1 MDISAAKVATG
12 KVRSAAD
19 RMAIDRAGFRAGF
32 LATIPL
38 WPGVIAFAF
47 AFAVTAR
54 TSGFSALEVQ
64 ALSMVLF
71 AGSAQI
77 VTVALTNEGAGFLAI
92 VLTVLVLNLRHVLYG
107 FSLSRWFPERTSPG
121 KPILAFFLTD
131 EAYGL
136 TTRRYLQGRGS
147 VSFYAG
153 VCASLYLI
161 YVSSTFAGVV
171 AGGLIPDPER
181 LGLEFVFALT
191 FVALL
196 VPLVRT
202 RRDLRVAAIAVAAT
216 VLLSQMVATGL
227 VVLLA
232 TAIAAT
238 AGALL
243 DRRAETT

>member
-1 MDISAAKVATG
+1 MDTTTSKIATG
-12 KVRSAAD
+12 RIRGAAD
-19 RMAIDRAGFRAGF
+19 RTAIDRAGFRAG
-32 LATIPL
+32 LLNTIPL
-38 WPGVIAFAF
+38 WPGIIAFAF

-54 TSGFSALEVQ
+54 TSGFSALEVM

-77 VTVALTNEGAGFLAI
+77 VTVALTNEGAGFLAV

-136 TTRRYLQGRGS
+136 TTKSYLQGRGS
-147 VSFYAG
+147 VGFYLG
-153 VCASLYLI
+153 VCTNLYLTFAA
-161 YVSSTFAGVV
+161 STFAGVV
-171 AGGLIPDPER
+171 AGGLIPNPER
-181 LGLEFVFALT
+181 LGLDFVFSLT

-196 VPLVRT
+196 VPLLKT
-202 RRDLRVAAIAVAAT
+202 RRDLRVAAIAVIAT
-216 VLLSQMVATGL
+216 LLLSQVATSGL
-227 VVLLA
+227 VILLA
-232 TAIAAT
+232 TALAAT

-243 DRRAETT
+243 DRRTETP